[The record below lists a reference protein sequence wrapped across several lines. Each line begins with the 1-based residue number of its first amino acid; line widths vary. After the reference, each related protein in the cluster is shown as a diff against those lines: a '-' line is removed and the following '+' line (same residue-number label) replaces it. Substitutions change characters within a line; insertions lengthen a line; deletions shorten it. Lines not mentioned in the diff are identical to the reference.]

1 MVVFS
6 LLVPQPFVWMGQN
19 ISIDLSGIPF
29 LKENFPSFGFV
40 NMLLCVIMFGMGMT
54 LKADDFKYI
63 FKKPTDVLIGI
74 CSQYVFMA
82 GFGWLV
88 ASLLSL
94 TGVGDP
100 TVRAQIAV
108 GLVLLGCVP
117 GGTASNVMTFLAKGD
132 VALSITITMC
142 TTLLAPVLTPSL
154 TLVLAGQWIDVNFWN
169 MFISIVL
176 VVLAVVLSLIL
187 SNHMSKPIRE
197 MSGEAAKLA
206 LGDYNVN
213 FDGGNCTE
221 TVNLSAALN
230 KAAYELSRLDKMQK
244 DLIANVSH
252 DLRTPLTMIAGYT
265 EAMRDLPGE
274 ATPENMQI
282 VIDETN
288 RLTTLVNDMLEVSR
302 YQNGTQKLNVTHFN
316 LTNVIRTTIERYA
329 KLREK
334 DGYTIKFESDR
345 DIFVNADEQRI
356 LQVIYN
362 LIGNAVNYAG
372 EDKTVI
378 IRQTVENG
386 EALLE
391 VIDHGIGIPED
402 QLPMVWERYYK
413 VNDFHK
419 RANIGTG
426 LGLSIVKN
434 ILLLHGAQFGVK
446 SKVGEGSN
454 FWFKLKTAD
463 EAPDNK

>member
-1 MVVFS
+1 MSALQKFKTFFSKNVLLCLTVPMVVFS

-154 TLVLAGQWIDVNFWN
+154 TLMLAGQWIDVNFWN

-176 VVLAVVLSLIL
+176 VVLLPILLGIAVHTALAVALHHVLGLLAGYVTAKVFRFNEKKVRTLSLEVGLQNSGLSCTLAKTAFPDTMAIL
-187 SNHMSKPIRE
+187 PCVIATVVHQIIGPIVAS
-197 MSGEAAKLA
+197 MFAAKPLPEEA
-206 LGDYNVN
+206 EPVS
-213 FDGGNCTE
+213 E
-221 TVNLSAALN
+221 KK
-230 KAAYELSRLDKMQK
+230 KAK
-244 DLIANVSH
+244 
-252 DLRTPLTMIAGYT
+252 
-265 EAMRDLPGE
+265 
-274 ATPENMQI
+274 
-282 VIDETN
+282 
-288 RLTTLVNDMLEVSR
+288 EV
-302 YQNGTQKLNVTHFN
+302 VT
-316 LTNVIRTTIERYA
+316 A
-329 KLREK
+329 
-334 DGYTIKFESDR
+334 
-345 DIFVNADEQRI
+345 
-356 LQVIYN
+356 
-362 LIGNAVNYAG
+362 
-372 EDKTVI
+372 
-378 IRQTVENG
+378 
-386 EALLE
+386 
-391 VIDHGIGIPED
+391 
-402 QLPMVWERYYK
+402 
-413 VNDFHK
+413 
-419 RANIGTG
+419 
-426 LGLSIVKN
+426 
-434 ILLLHGAQFGVK
+434 
-446 SKVGEGSN
+446 
-454 FWFKLKTAD
+454 
-463 EAPDNK
+463 

>member
-1 MVVFS
+1 MSALQKFKTFFSKNVLLCLTVPMVVFS

-176 VVLAVVLSLIL
+176 VVLLPILLGIAV
-187 SNHMSKPIRE
+187 HT
-197 MSGEAAKLA
+197 A
-206 LGDYNVN
+206 LGDRVEL
-213 FDGGNCTE
+213 GNLVCRDI
-221 TVNLSAALN
+221 AA
-230 KAAYELSRLDKMQK
+230 
-244 DLIANVSH
+244 
-252 DLRTPLTMIAGYT
+252 
-265 EAMRDLPGE
+265 DLPALLPLG
-274 ATPENMQI
+274 N
-282 VIDETN
+282 
-288 RLTTLVNDMLEVSR
+288 
-302 YQNGTQKLNVTHFN
+302 N
-316 LTNVIRTTIERYA
+316 LTQDFIVDPAAVKQVPLSLGDE
-329 KLREK
+329 LRGK
-334 DGYTIKFESDR
+334 KPR
-345 DIFVNADEQRI
+345 QQLQRHR
-356 LQVIYN
+356 VFN
-362 LIGNAVNYAG
+362 HA
-372 EDKTVI
+372 E
-378 IRQTVENG
+378 
-386 EALLE
+386 
-391 VIDHGIGIPED
+391 
-402 QLPMVWERYYK
+402 QLPVEIQELIHTVHLR
-413 VNDFHK
+413 VHARHQLLVFFIEQK
-419 RANIGTG
+419 RQRA
-426 LGLSIVKN
+426 
-434 ILLLHGAQFGVK
+434 
-446 SKVGEGSN
+446 
-454 FWFKLKTAD
+454 
-463 EAPDNK
+463 

>member
-1 MVVFS
+1 MSALQKFKTFFSKNVLLCLTVPMVVFS

-154 TLVLAGQWIDVNFWN
+154 TLMLAGQWIDVNFWN

-176 VVLAVVLSLIL
+176 VVLAVQLKL
-187 SNHMSKPIRE
+187 
-197 MSGEAAKLA
+197 EAAQSVDL
-206 LGDYNVN
+206 VN
-213 FDGGNCTE
+213 GNLCRAGNAGAVNGSAAGQGADEAHFDGFLGKRLGRSAEERGGE
-221 TVNLSAALN
+221 TGYGSLSE
-230 KAAYELSRLDKMQK
+230 KFRSE
-244 DLIANVSH
+244 H
-252 DLRTPLTMIAGYT
+252 
-265 EAMRDLPGE
+265 
-274 ATPENMQI
+274 PE
-282 VIDETN
+282 
-288 RLTTLVNDMLEVSR
+288 
-302 YQNGTQKLNVTHFN
+302 
-316 LTNVIRTTIERYA
+316 
-329 KLREK
+329 
-334 DGYTIKFESDR
+334 
-345 DIFVNADEQRI
+345 
-356 LQVIYN
+356 
-362 LIGNAVNYAG
+362 
-372 EDKTVI
+372 
-378 IRQTVENG
+378 
-386 EALLE
+386 
-391 VIDHGIGIPED
+391 
-402 QLPMVWERYYK
+402 
-413 VNDFHK
+413 
-419 RANIGTG
+419 
-426 LGLSIVKN
+426 
-434 ILLLHGAQFGVK
+434 ILLLLYGGARAMPF
-446 SKVGEGSN
+446 
-454 FWFKLKTAD
+454 D
-463 EAPDNK
+463 I

>member
-1 MVVFS
+1 MSALQKFKTFFSKNVLLCLTVPMVVFS

-154 TLVLAGQWIDVNFWN
+154 TLMLAGQWIDVNFWN

-176 VVLAVVLSLIL
+176 VVLLPILLGIAVHTALGDRVNGLKDFLVKASTACIILVEGLCVGPNRDQFTTHGVTVVLVTVLAVALHHVLGLLAGYVTAKVFRFNEKKVRTLSLELSLI
-187 SNHMSKPIRE
+187 HI
-197 MSGEAAKLA
+197 
-206 LGDYNVN
+206 
-213 FDGGNCTE
+213 
-221 TVNLSAALN
+221 
-230 KAAYELSRLDKMQK
+230 
-244 DLIANVSH
+244 
-252 DLRTPLTMIAGYT
+252 
-265 EAMRDLPGE
+265 
-274 ATPENMQI
+274 
-282 VIDETN
+282 
-288 RLTTLVNDMLEVSR
+288 
-302 YQNGTQKLNVTHFN
+302 
-316 LTNVIRTTIERYA
+316 
-329 KLREK
+329 
-334 DGYTIKFESDR
+334 
-345 DIFVNADEQRI
+345 
-356 LQVIYN
+356 
-362 LIGNAVNYAG
+362 
-372 EDKTVI
+372 
-378 IRQTVENG
+378 
-386 EALLE
+386 
-391 VIDHGIGIPED
+391 
-402 QLPMVWERYYK
+402 
-413 VNDFHK
+413 
-419 RANIGTG
+419 
-426 LGLSIVKN
+426 
-434 ILLLHGAQFGVK
+434 
-446 SKVGEGSN
+446 
-454 FWFKLKTAD
+454 
-463 EAPDNK
+463 

>member
-1 MVVFS
+1 MSALQKFKTFFSKNVLLCLTVPMVVFS

-169 MFISIVL
+169 MFISTCSSSCCRSSSV
-176 VVLAVVLSLIL
+176 SQYT
-187 SNHMSKPIRE
+187 PR
-197 MSGEAAKLA
+197 
-206 LGDYNVN
+206 
-213 FDGGNCTE
+213 
-221 TVNLSAALN
+221 SA
-230 KAAYELSRLDKMQK
+230 
-244 DLIANVSH
+244 
-252 DLRTPLTMIAGYT
+252 
-265 EAMRDLPGE
+265 
-274 ATPENMQI
+274 
-282 VIDETN
+282 
-288 RLTTLVNDMLEVSR
+288 
-302 YQNGTQKLNVTHFN
+302 
-316 LTNVIRTTIERYA
+316 
-329 KLREK
+329 
-334 DGYTIKFESDR
+334 
-345 DIFVNADEQRI
+345 
-356 LQVIYN
+356 
-362 LIGNAVNYAG
+362 
-372 EDKTVI
+372 
-378 IRQTVENG
+378 
-386 EALLE
+386 
-391 VIDHGIGIPED
+391 
-402 QLPMVWERYYK
+402 
-413 VNDFHK
+413 
-419 RANIGTG
+419 
-426 LGLSIVKN
+426 
-434 ILLLHGAQFGVK
+434 
-446 SKVGEGSN
+446 
-454 FWFKLKTAD
+454 TA
-463 EAPDNK
+463 